1 MTAIQPPERAA
12 ALEALDR
19 FVGTW
24 SLEASFPGD
33 PPVTTGGGRSV
44 FEWMAGGQ
52 FLIQRTDIPD
62 PNAPDSLIIVGL
74 DPEHDGYLQHYFD
87 TRGVARLYE
96 MTFRDGV
103 WTLTRE
109 SPDFSPFNF
118 GQRFTGSFSPDGDTI
133 RGAWDKAEP
142 DSGWS
147 HDFDLSYT
155 RVG

>member
-1 MTAIQPPERAA
+1 MTATPASERDP
-12 ALEALDR
+12 ALQLLDG

-33 PPVTTGGGRSV
+33 PPVTMGGGRSV
-44 FEWMAGGQ
+44 FEWMDGGQ

-62 PNAPDSLIIVGL
+62 PDAPNSLAVIGL
-74 DPEHDGYLQHYFD
+74 DPAADAYVQHYFD
-87 TRGVARLYE
+87 ARGVARLYA
-96 MTFRDGV
+96 MTFGQGV

-109 SPDFSPFNF
+109 AADFSPFDF
-118 GQRFTGSFSPDGDTI
+118 RQRFTGSFSADGDSI
-133 RGAWDKAEP
+133 RGAWELAEP
-142 DSGWS
+142 GSGWS